1 MMPSLEENINVWGK
15 TYDWKNRGDEWS
27 EPWGGT
33 DFLWYGTI
41 FPRIFSFVPADTIL
55 EIAPGYGRCTQFLL
69 ALCSNLQI
77 VDLNQNCIDHCKK
90 RFSKYTHIHY
100 SVNNGKTLET
110 VDDNSVDFIFSW
122 DSLVHCEADVL
133 DSYISEWAR
142 VLKPDG
148 WGFIHHSNIGAY
160 RNSLTGKLRCEN
172 IPWRAV
178 TMTAPLFKDKC
189 RAYGLRCIRQETV
202 NWGGNILND
211 CFSVFTKNV
220 KNDNY
225 EIKYFE
231 NTKFH
236 EERERIAKIAH
247 FYSV

>member
-1 MMPSLEENINVWGK
+1 MPSLEENISVWGK
-15 TYDWKNRGDEWS
+15 TYDWKTRGDEWS

-33 DFLWYGTI
+33 DFLWHGTI
-41 FPRIFSFVPADTIL
+41 FPRIFSCVPADTIL

-69 ALCSNLQI
+69 ALCRNLQI
-77 VDLNQNCIDHCKK
+77 VDLNVNCIDHCKK
-90 RFSKYTHIHY
+90 RFSKYSHIHY

-110 VDDNSVDFIFSW
+110 IDDNSVDFIFSW

-133 DSYISEWAR
+133 DSYIREWAR
-142 VLKPDG
+142 VLRPDG
-148 WGFIHHSNIGAY
+148 RGFIHHSNIGAY
-160 RNSLTGKLRCEN
+160 RNPLTGKLRCEN

-178 TMTAPLFKDKC
+178 TMTAPLFNDTC
-189 RAYGLRCIRQETV
+189 RAHGLRCIRQETV

-211 CFSVFTKNV
+211 CFSVFTKNK
-220 KNDNY
+220 KNDNH

-231 NTKFH
+231 NTRFH
-236 EERERIAKIAH
+236 EERERMAKIAH